1 MAGLAEDERV
11 TSRTAAVVVFVV
23 ALAVLVAALAVLV
36 PWGTARE
43 ATGSIPPDA
52 AVDFSTSEIALG
64 DRLARLLLVPGLT
77 SLGVSLTLTVALGF
91 TPVGARIVQAV
102 ARPLGGGWFWQ
113 AALGGLVLLLIVRL
127 ATLPFGAW
135 AESVRRANG
144 LSTRSWPSWGIDVAK
159 GFGVS
164 AVVTVVALTVL
175 IGLARRWP
183 EWWWV
188 AGSLGA
194 AALVVVVSFAY
205 PLVVEPIFNKF
216 TPMADGQLRTD
227 LLMLAE
233 QDGVVVDDV
242 LVADASRRTSTL
254 NAYVSGFGNTRRI
267 VVYDTLLEQAP
278 DAEVE
283 AVVAH
288 ELGHVSDRDVVV
300 GTALGALGA
309 MSLVL
314 LLYLVAGWLPLDRW
328 SGVAGVGDGRSIAFL
343 LAFVAVVSF
352 VSTPV
357 QSAVSRQIEARA
369 DLHALDL
376 TEDPQA
382 FAEMQRRLATISKA
396 DVTPNRALYRWFG
409 THPTAAARL
418 ATARAWATAREG
430 VPVPGPLRPNDSGE
444 GG

>member
-1 MAGLAEDERV
+1 M
-11 TSRTAAVVVFVV
+11 TSRTAAIVVLVVVV
-23 ALAVLVAALAVLV
+23 AVLVAALAALI
-36 PWGTARE
+36 PWGAAGE
-43 ATGSIPPDA
+43 ATGSITPDA
-52 AVDFSTSEIALG
+52 TVDFSADEIALG

-77 SLGVSLTLTVALGF
+77 SLGVSLGLTVALGF
-91 TPVGARIVQAV
+91 TPIGVRVVETV

-113 AALGGLVLLLIVRL
+113 ATLGGLALLLIVRL

-135 AESVRRANG
+135 GESVRRSNG

-164 AVVTVVALTVL
+164 AIVTLVALTVL
-175 IGLARRWP
+175 VGFARRWP

-205 PLVVEPIFNKF
+205 PLVVEPVFNKF
-216 TPMADGQLRTD
+216 TPMADSQLRSD
-227 LLMLAE
+227 LLALAE
-233 QDGVVVDDV
+233 KDGVEVDDV

-254 NAYVSGFGNTRRI
+254 NAYVSGFGHSRRI
-267 VVYDTLLEQAP
+267 VVYDTLLEKAP
-278 DAEVE
+278 EAEVE

-288 ELGHVSDRDVVV
+288 ELGHVSDRDVLV
-300 GTALGALGA
+300 GTALGALGSA
-309 MSLVL
+309 SLVL

-328 SGVAGVGDGRSIAFL
+328 LGLSGLGDGRSIAFL

-369 DLHALDL
+369 DLHALDI

-382 FAEMQRRLATISKA
+382 FAEMQRRLATVSKT
-396 DVTPNRALYRWFG
+396 DVTPNRIVYRWFG

-418 ATARAWATAREG
+418 ATARAWALVRAG
-430 VPVPGPLRPNDSGE
+430 ALVPAPLRPPVADENG
-444 GG
+444 